1 MEKESTNLFIY
12 GSLRD
17 STIFNSVC
25 GLSFTLKPSQKSE
38 RVLFG
43 ELALLP
49 GYKRVSPDN
58 VYFYA
63 VKSGNTKIE
72 GFVIY
77 DIPHSAM
84 MEIDRY
90 EGKFYD
96 RENVQINTASGP
108 VFAEAYL
115 ASTKSM
121 RKHFG
126 DRFHVNLIHELW
138 LRKRIENF
146 IIEDTR
152 PGETSLD
159 ADIERRARREL
170 LGTTERDL
178 VISHL
183 RSNAVSDYY
192 LQHELDRPYPSTRHL
207 KDETQSHPFVE
218 NYLMLAVKQVI
229 LNQLE
234 NMIHSRYRYDLQ
246 RLQPSERYYTRII
259 SLLIA
264 LKMINSNPKAID
276 MLLQRCIDTMP
287 PLGNY
292 DLIDYV
298 KYAVQAS
305 FSVFDSR
312 VAMSELGRIRA
323 NRQKGLMP
331 LGAELEM
338 SNEGYRAIHEIK
350 GYRLDQNFDGFRY
363 FNDFCLDILTWK
375 LGGYIDDHGLSKTTT
390 RKRGFLELA
399 PGRLNVAGELSKP
412 ATADPWI
419 LNQLITE
426 IVNFYPIK
434 PHSLHLTFQM
444 NKRQIGKQKPLR
456 LSLVKCLLA
465 LGGGIEVL
473 STGKMWISRMGHNE
487 IQQDMYG
494 QELVFART
502 SRRKSHLGSDE
513 LADNILPH
521 NRKHTQQYKFIRLE
535 KRANYEPLIMA
546 LKGLQVA
553 YNPADYITPEQM
565 RFSKKLRNDYEE
577 LKRWAAYPTEITRQT
592 RSRFLGLI
600 HDGLMHEAHNRP
612 AHKLHYIDWAM
623 GAIDVQLRLFNK
635 QIQMQAAEIERN
647 SDSAGQ

>member
-1 MEKESTNLFIY
+1 MENESTNLFIY

-17 STIFNSVC
+17 AMIFKSVC
-25 GLSFTLKPSQKSE
+25 GLSFTLKPSHKSE
-38 RVLFG
+38 NVLFG

-49 GYKRVSPDN
+49 RYKRVSPDN

-63 VKSGNTKIE
+63 VKSENTKIE

-84 MEIDRY
+84 LDIDRY

-108 VFAEAYL
+108 VFAEAYM

-138 LRKRIENF
+138 LRKRIEKF
-146 IIEDTR
+146 IVEDTR
-152 PGETSLD
+152 PGEMSLD

-183 RSNAVSDYY
+183 RSDAVSDYY
-192 LQHELDRPYPSTRHL
+192 LQHELDRPYPTTRHL
-207 KDETQSHPFVE
+207 DDDTQFHPYAG
-218 NYLMLAVKQVI
+218 NYLMLVVKQVI

-234 NMIHSRYRYDLQ
+234 NMIQSRYRYDLE
-246 RLQPSERYYTRII
+246 RLQPSDRYYTRII

-264 LKMINSNPKAID
+264 LKMINSNTKAID
-276 MLLQRCIDTMP
+276 MLLSRCVETMP
-287 PLGNY
+287 PMDGY

-331 LGAELEM
+331 MGAELEM
-338 SNEGYRAIHEIK
+338 SNEGYRAIHEIQ
-350 GYRLDQNFDGFRY
+350 GSGLDHNFDGFRY
-363 FNDFCLDILTWK
+363 FDDFCLDILMWK
-375 LGGYIDDHGLSKTTT
+375 LGGYIDDHGLAKHQT

-399 PGRLNVAGELSKP
+399 PGRLNVIGELSKP
-412 ATADPWI
+412 ATSDPWI

-426 IVNFYPIK
+426 IINFYPVK

-444 NKRQIGKQKPLR
+444 HKRQIGKQKPLR
-456 LSLVKCLLA
+456 LSIVKCLLA
-465 LGGGIEVL
+465 LGGGLEVL
-473 STGKMWISRMGHNE
+473 STGKLWISRMGHNE

-494 QELVFART
+494 QELIFSRT
-502 SRRKSHLGSDE
+502 SRRKSHLGSDD
-513 LADNILPH
+513 LAEKTPPH
-521 NRKHTQQYKFIRLE
+521 MMTHTQQYKFIRLE

-546 LKGLQVA
+546 LKGLQEA

-565 RFSKKLRNDYEE
+565 RLSRKMRNDYEQ
-577 LKRWAAYPTEITRQT
+577 LKRWSAYPTEITRQS
-592 RSRFLGLI
+592 RSRFLGLVY
-600 HDGLMHEAHNRP
+600 DGLMHEAHNRP

-635 QIQMQAAEIERN
+635 QVQRQAAETDEN
-647 SDSAGQ
+647 SKH